1 MNSIHPAAAIGVV
14 TLTVADLGRS
24 VAFYE
29 QTIGLTTQQQSAS
42 EALLGAG
49 TRPLLRLQALPGAR
63 YAPRTTGLY
72 HFAPRVPSR
81 LELARTIEHLART
94 RTSIDGASDHTVSE
108 ALYLHDPDRHGIE
121 IYRDRPRDA
130 WYDQQGSFLM
140 DTHRLDIDG
149 IMAELDGGS
158 TSWQGLH
165 PATDMGHIH
174 LRVAE
179 LEKSGAFYANVL
191 GFGVMADMGS
201 ALFISAG
208 GYHHHIGMN
217 VWAGVG
223 VPAPSCDA
231 ARLVSY
237 EVLLPNDDA
246 LQTVMERVKAAGL
259 QPTAQDEGWL
269 VRDPS
274 QNGLL
279 LRSSPHQHTTL

>member
-1 MNSIHPAAAIGVV
+1 
-14 TLTVADLGRS
+14 
-24 VAFYE
+24 
-29 QTIGLTTQQQSAS
+29 
-42 EALLGAG
+42 
-49 TRPLLRLQALPGAR
+49 LLRLQALPGAR

-72 HFAPRVPSR
+72 HFALRVPSR

-130 WYDQQGSFLM
+130 WYDPQGNFLI

-149 IMAELDGGS
+149 IMAELDGGAVP
-158 TSWQGLH
+158 WQGLH
-165 PATDMGHIH
+165 PETDMGHIH

-179 LEKSGAFYANVL
+179 VEKSGAFYANVL

-237 EVLLPNDDA
+237 EVLLPDADA
-246 LQTVMERVKAAGL
+246 LQAVLERVKIVGL
-259 QPTAQDEGWL
+259 QPTPQDGGWL

-274 QNGLL
+274 QNGIL
-279 LRSSPHQHTTL
+279 LRTI

>member
-1 MNSIHPAAAIGVV
+1 MNTIHPAAAIGAV

-24 VAFYE
+24 LAFYT
-29 QTIGLTTQQQSAS
+29 QNIGLALQTQQAD

-72 HFAPRVPSR
+72 HFALRVPSR

-94 RTSIDGASDHTVSE
+94 QTTIDGASDHTVSE
-108 ALYLHDPDRHGIE
+108 AIYLHDPDRHGIE
-121 IYRDRPRDA
+121 IYRDRPRSD
-130 WYDQQGSFLM
+130 WYDRDGNFLI
-140 DTHRLDIDG
+140 DTHRLDIEG
-149 IMAELDGGS
+149 IMAELAVAPGP
-158 TSWQGLH
+158 WQGLH
-165 PATDMGHIH
+165 PDTDMGHIH

-179 LEKSGAFYANVL
+179 LKKTGDFYLNVL
-191 GFGVMADMGS
+191 GLGLMSDLGS

-231 ARLVSY
+231 ARLVRY
-237 EVLLPNDDA
+237 ELLLPDATA
-246 LQTVMERVKAAGL
+246 LQAVLGRIDAAGL
-259 QPTAQDEGWL
+259 QPTAQDGGWL
-269 VRDPS
+269 VQDPS
-274 QNGLL
+274 HNGIL
-279 LRSSPHQHTTL
+279 LRTS

>member
-1 MNSIHPAAAIGVV
+1 MNSIHPDAAMGVV

-29 QTIGLTTQQQSAS
+29 ENIGLTTQSKSAS
-42 EALLGAG
+42 EALLGVG

-63 YAPRTTGLY
+63 YAPRTTGLF
-72 HFAPRVPSR
+72 HFALRVPSR

-94 RTSIDGASDHTVSE
+94 RTSIDGAADHTVSE

-130 WYDQQGSFLM
+130 WYDQNGNFLI

-158 TSWQGLH
+158 APWQGLH

-179 LEKSGAFYANVL
+179 LEKSRAFYANVL

-237 EVLLPNDDA
+237 EVLLPDADA
-246 LQTVMERVKAAGL
+246 LDSVVERVKAAGY
-259 QPTAQDEGWL
+259 QPTQQEAGWL
-269 VRDPS
+269 VQDPS
-274 QNGLL
+274 QNGVL
-279 LRSSPHQHTTL
+279 LRIV